1 MEQPQYNVLHRDKV
15 EAEFAALYARHGL
28 GLTTFSPLRFG
39 LLSGKYNAATIPPDS
54 RFGAANADLDP
65 FIRSFRDKFGA
76 AEDAEMKQ
84 QLAVSQHLAAIAA
97 ELGVT
102 QAQLCIAWA
111 LKNSHVSSVITGASR
126 PEQVVDNVGAIRAV
140 AKLTPDVM
148 ARIDAAA
155 ANRPKK
161 EQDRF
166 GVPGESLG
174 VQPQE

>member
-28 GLTTFSPLRFG
+28 GLTTFSPLKFG
-39 LLSGKYNAATIPPDS
+39 ILTGKYNTATIPADS

-65 FIRSFRDKFGA
+65 FIRSFRDKFDA
-76 AEDAEMKQ
+76 ADESEMKQ
-84 QLAVSQHLAAIAA
+84 QLAVSQRLAAIAT
-97 ELGVT
+97 ELGIT

-111 LKNSHVSSVITGASR
+111 LKNPHVSSVITGASR

-140 AKLTPDVM
+140 AKLTPNVM

-161 EQDRF
+161 DQERF
-166 GVPGESLG
+166 GMPDESLG
-174 VQPQE
+174 LRP